1 MSAVSYVCGHDLQ
14 AGQCPCGWPHKNCCL
29 ARETAVADVRARA
42 EKLTTHD
49 AYARLALDALVLF
62 MQTEPELICAAAKGR
77 HAEGSIRFGD
87 TLMYEYD
94 DATLRAEALQELAD
108 AVNYYVVLLSR
119 EKQP

>member
-1 MSAVSYVCGHDLQ
+1 MSERCEACYG
-14 AGQCPCGWPHKNCCL
+14 
-29 ARETAVADVRARA
+29 ETCSKCVHGPQVETVPGTPRARR
-42 EKLTTHD
+42 EKLATHD
-49 AYARLALDALVLF
+49 EYAAQAIRALAWWMGD
-62 MQTEPELICAAAKGR
+62 EPELIIAAARGR